1 MTRTRTITWHDPA
14 DLRRRIGSLSGLE
27 TMHAI
32 ASGLL
37 PPPPVAELI
46 GFEPALVMPGQAVFA
61 YSPRE
66 EHYNPLG
73 SVHGGI
79 VTTVLDTAMGCA
91 VHTLLDGEVGYTTL
105 ELKANFVRPVTLASG
120 PLRAV
125 GTVVHA
131 GGTVITAEARLVD
144 ADDHLYAHATST
156 CLVLGAERAKEQ
168 PVAA

>member
-1 MTRTRTITWHDPA
+1 MTRSRTITWHDPA
-14 DLRRRIGSLSGLE
+14 DLRRRMSSLSGLE

-32 ASGLL
+32 ASGIL

-46 GFEPALVMPGQAVFA
+46 GFGPTLVLPGQIVFT
-61 YSPRE
+61 YEPRE

-91 VHTLLDGEVGYTTL
+91 VHTLLEGGVGYTTL
-105 ELKANFVRPVTLASG
+105 ELKTNFVRPVTLESG
-120 PLRAV
+120 PLRAE
-125 GTVVHA
+125 GSVVHA
-131 GGTVITAEARLVD
+131 GRTVMTAEARLLD
-144 ADDHLYAHATST
+144 AEDRLYAHATST
-156 CLVLGAERAKEQ
+156 CLVFGAERAKER